1 MKVTDKLF
9 ERVRG
14 LWEEALEKPFVTGMA
29 DGSLE
34 ESRFRYYML
43 QDYIYLKE
51 YIRLLENTKGI
62 AESPVLREFLQ
73 IAIDSTNEETYR
85 VHVPNMKKLGITDE
99 EISGAGQSEFSRE
112 YTVYMTRLLEE
123 EGVNA
128 GLVALLHCSWLY
140 AYIGEKMAER
150 CPEEIACS
158 QYKSWFDSYA
168 CREYIETNYKWIE
181 VTDEQTEGISDEE
194 TERLCQIFETC
205 AVFEN
210 RFWDMVFAGE

>member
-1 MKVTDKLF
+1 MKLTDKLF

-123 EGVNA
+123 EGGWSWYVMCMDCGSQTA
-128 GLVALLHCSWLY
+128 SFDFKTREERKVAAQKAANLWNMGKVVRSDL
-140 AYIGEKMAER
+140 GE
-150 CPEEIACS
+150 
-158 QYKSWFDSYA
+158 
-168 CREYIETNYKWIE
+168 
-181 VTDEQTEGISDEE
+181 
-194 TERLCQIFETC
+194 
-205 AVFEN
+205 
-210 RFWDMVFAGE
+210 